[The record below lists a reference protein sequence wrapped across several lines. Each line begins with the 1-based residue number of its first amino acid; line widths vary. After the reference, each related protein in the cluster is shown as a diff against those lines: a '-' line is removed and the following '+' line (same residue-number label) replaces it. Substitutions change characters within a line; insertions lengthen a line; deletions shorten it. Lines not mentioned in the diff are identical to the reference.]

1 MPCRLPTRLLLSFL
15 VSFLVLVLAAFP
27 AAADAPPPAVASV
40 VGAYAGEG
48 PHELLV
54 ISPRAMGNQRILVL
68 TDLGTGAIRALFPA
82 VAAADEAAEP
92 SWPWV
97 AGETLRSPEPPAFR
111 LRFEGAEEERPTGL
125 AIEDV
130 TTGAVWRARRVPLRT
145 EEVQIRRDGL
155 SLRGTLHL
163 PSAAPPGS
171 IPGIVLAPGSEDE
184 GTRHSLDALPYVLVR
199 EGFAVLAVDKRG
211 TGASEGSWDVD
222 HDTLADDLV
231 AWIEW
236 LAARPELDGRI
247 GVFGFSEG
255 GWIAPLA
262 ASRTEEID
270 FIAVSG
276 GGALPKSASFLHQA
290 GKRLEEEGLQGKEL
304 ERAMN
309 EKRSFIEASA
319 DRAADGA
326 EATPFDL
333 RMAHDPAPE
342 WRRFRGP
349 VLWMIGEDD
358 ALVPPRASAERMR
371 EVLARAGHP
380 DHTVRLF
387 PRATH
392 GMFRSVTGAPSE
404 FFGMEG
410 LGELAP
416 GYWET
421 LLRWLDTRVA
431 RR

>member
-1 MPCRLPTRLLLSFL
+1 MPPMQYSRSTACFLLLS
-15 VSFLVLVLAAFP
+15 LVLALAAVP
-27 AAADAPPPAVASV
+27 AAADGPSPAVPPE

-48 PHELLV
+48 PHGLLV
-54 ISPRAMGNQRILVL
+54 VSPRAMGERRVLVL

-82 VAAADEAAEP
+82 EP
-92 SWPWV
+92 PWQWV
-97 AGETLRSPEPPAFR
+97 AGETLRSPEPAAFR
-111 LRFEGAEEERPTGL
+111 LRFEGAGGGPPAGL
-125 AIEDV
+125 VIEDV
-130 TTGAVWRARRVPLRT
+130 ATGVTWRARRVPLRS
-145 EEVQIRRDGL
+145 EEVEIRHDGL

-163 PSAAPPGS
+163 PPAAPPGRL
-171 IPGIVLAPGSEDE
+171 PGIVLAPGSEDE
-184 GTRHSLDALPYVLVR
+184 GTRHSLDALPYVLAR

-211 TGASEGSWDVD
+211 TGASDGSWDVD
-222 HDTLADDLV
+222 HDTLAGDLA
-231 AWIEW
+231 AWVEW
-236 LAARPELDGRI
+236 LATRPELDGRI

-262 ASRTEEID
+262 AARTEAID

-290 GKRLEEEGLQGKEL
+290 EKRLEEEGVPREVQAEAR
-304 ERAMN
+304 ERALA
-309 EKRSFIEASA
+309 EKRSFLEESA
-319 DRAADGA
+319 RRAEGGTD
-326 EATPFDL
+326 ATPFDL

-371 EVLARAGHP
+371 EVLAEAGHP

-392 GMFRSVTGAPSE
+392 GMFRSVTGAPGE
-404 FFGMEG
+404 FFRMEG
-410 LGELAP
+410 LGEIAP

-421 LLRWLDTRVA
+421 LLRWLDTRVP

>member
-1 MPCRLPTRLLLSFL
+1 
-15 VSFLVLVLAAFP
+15 VP
-27 AAADAPPPAVASV
+27 AAQAADSPDATTPALPSA

-48 PHELLV
+48 PHGLLV
-54 ISPRAMGNQRILVL
+54 ISPREMGEQRILVL

-82 VAAADEAAEP
+82 EP
-92 SWPWV
+92 PWQWV

-111 LRFEGAEEERPTGL
+111 LRFGGAPGERPTGL
-125 AIEDV
+125 VIEDV
-130 TTGAVWRARRVPLRT
+130 ATGATWRAPRVPLRS
-145 EEVQIRRDGL
+145 EEVEIRRDGL
-155 SLRGTLHL
+155 ALRGTLHL
-163 PSAAPPGS
+163 PPAAPGGS
-171 IPGIVLAPGSEDE
+171 VPGIVLAPGSEDE
-184 GTRHSLDALPYVLVR
+184 GTRHSLDALPYVLAR

-222 HDTLADDLV
+222 HDTLAGDLV
-231 AWIEW
+231 AWVDW
-236 LAARPELDGRI
+236 LADRPELDGRI

-262 ASRTEEID
+262 ASRTEAID
-270 FIAVSG
+270 FLAVSG

-290 GKRLEEEGLQGKEL
+290 GKRLEEEGLQGEEL
-304 ERAMN
+304 ERAMS
-309 EKRSFIEASA
+309 EKRSFLEASA
-319 DRAADGA
+319 RRAADGA
-326 EATPFDL
+326 EAKPFDL

-349 VLWMIGEDD
+349 VLWMIGDD
-358 ALVPPRASAERMR
+358 DVLVPPRASAERLR

-380 DHTVRLF
+380 DYTVRLF

-392 GMFRSVTGAPSE
+392 GMFRSVTGAPNE
-404 FFGMEG
+404 FFRMEG

-421 LLRWLDTRVA
+421 LLRWLDTRVP
-431 RR
+431 RP